1 MILFKKY
8 LAEKIVGKK
17 IHFVCDC
24 LMDIDVTG
32 TVVDYEVVSNEII
45 FSIDVNGKI
54 IKLGENH
61 PNLYAKEE

>member
-1 MILFKKY
+1 MY
-8 LAEKIVGKK
+8 
-17 IHFVCDC
+17 C

-32 TVVDYEVVSNEII
+32 IVVDYEVVSNEII